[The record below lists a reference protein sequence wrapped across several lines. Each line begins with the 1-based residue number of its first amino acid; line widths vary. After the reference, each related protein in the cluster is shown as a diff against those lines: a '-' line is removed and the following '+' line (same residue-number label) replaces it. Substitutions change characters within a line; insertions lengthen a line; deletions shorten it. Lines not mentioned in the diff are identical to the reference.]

1 MRTWLNASV
10 LKFLPS
16 AFPLAISA
24 SRLREELRAE
34 GHLGHHAA
42 HAFDIDEGIFGP
54 VLGRLAGFLYV
65 YPSGDRGL
73 LVAVLDVVYRDVA
86 EFRAVFVEVVDHA
99 DRVLDQRG
107 VVLHAVTS
115 VDRQARIGQFRGED
129 RSLAVLGERLL
140 GVRGDVKSLE
150 RLDPVFQAV
159 GAVNRVVA
167 GILALLK
174 HQAADVFFT
183 RFGRLQ
189 RHGRRGRGYLPSPPS
204 VKVKSGSSGL

>member
-1 MRTWLNASV
+1 M
-10 LKFLPS
+10 
-16 AFPLAISA
+16 
-24 SRLREELRAE
+24 
-34 GHLGHHAA
+34 
-42 HAFDIDEGIFGP
+42 
-54 VLGRLAGFLYV
+54 
-65 YPSGDRGL
+65 
-73 LVAVLDVVYRDVA
+73 LDVVYRDAA

-189 RHGRRGRGYLPSPPS
+189 RHGRRGRGVFALAAEREGEERLVGVVDAFRHGVEIEVEGRVALRFVGRYGFLGE
-204 VKVKSGSSGL
+204 VFVADDLVDREGLLGHRVAAEAGHLEQDLRRVEDRHVAEIA